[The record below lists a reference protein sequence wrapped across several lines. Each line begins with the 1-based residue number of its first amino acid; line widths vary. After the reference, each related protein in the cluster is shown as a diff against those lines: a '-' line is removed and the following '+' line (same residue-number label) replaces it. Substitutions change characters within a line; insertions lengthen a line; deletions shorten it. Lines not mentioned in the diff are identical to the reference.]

1 MLDIRRH
8 DMEFDDRAPIYTQ
21 IMDLVKRRIAVGELR
36 VGQQLP
42 SVRDLAQEVVVNPN
56 TVQKAY
62 LELEREGY
70 VATQRGLGTF
80 VSGDRGTVDLLRQG
94 LARDIVETYVAG
106 MRSLEYDPEEIAAM
120 AAEAARKETK

>member
-1 MLDIRRH
+1 MK
-8 DMEFDDRAPIYTQ
+8 FDDRAPIYTQ
-21 IMDLVKRRIAVGELR
+21 IMDLIKRRIAVGELK

-42 SVRDLAQEVVVNPN
+42 SVRDLAQQVVVNPN

-70 VATQRGLGTF
+70 VATQRGMGTF

-94 LARDIVETYVAG
+94 LARGIVETYVAG
-106 MRSLEYDPEEIAAM
+106 MRSLEYGPEEMTAM
-120 AAEAARKETK
+120 AAETARKETK